1 MKTTL
6 QCSNPACSFKRP
18 TTEEY
23 LKTYGDAALICGC
36 GEAMTRAPMPELNLD
51 NTTIQLSQKENRS

>member
-6 QCSNPACSFKRP
+6 QCSNPACSFQRP

-36 GEAMTRAPMPELNLD
+36 GETMARAPMPELNLD
-51 NTTIQLSQKENRS
+51 NTTIQLS